1 MSNIKLVPVKEAEK
15 VQFIK
20 AIQVAFQKSYETT
33 FGHQNAL
40 VLPSSDIE
48 ASFNTPG
55 SRAYFAFLD
64 GEIVG
69 ETVLGVRLDIVIPLG
84 DRHGSLR
91 VCVNVESFEK
101 QGEKAIPL

>member
-55 SRAYFAFLD
+55 SRAYFAFLAGSD
-64 GEIVG
+64 SRFHGIK
-69 ETVLGVRLDIVIPLG
+69 TVNLGNTRKLFFWPFFASSG
-84 DRHGSLR
+84 CS
-91 VCVNVESFEK
+91 
-101 QGEKAIPL
+101 